1 MIVTEKKD
9 LQTIRTLLKN
19 RNNIIIVG
27 CSECAAACQTGGSA
41 QVKEMA
47 EHLADKNI
55 LATISIESPC
65 DKRTAMRDI
74 RRIQEEMENAEV
86 LVALTCGSGVQALS
100 EVTGKPVIA
109 ALDTN
114 FLGMVERL
122 GKFYE
127 RCSHCGDCMLNE
139 TAELCPVTLC
149 PKGIRNGPCE
159 GITGTQ
165 CEVFPDRECV
175 WNRIHERLKERG
187 QADLFLRFHEA
198 QDWGTSHLPREV
210 IWERK

>member
-9 LQTIRTLLKN
+9 LTIIHDFLKN
-19 RNNIIIVG
+19 RNSIIIVG

-47 EHLADKNI
+47 ENFADKNI
-55 LATISIESPC
+55 LATISIEAPC
-65 DKRTAMRDI
+65 DKRIATRDM
-74 RRIQEEMENAEV
+74 RRIQEEMEQADA
-86 LVALTCGSGVQALS
+86 LVALTCGSGVQSLS

-109 ALDTN
+109 ALDTS

-127 RCSHCGDCMLNE
+127 RCSHCGRCILND

-149 PKGIRNGPCE
+149 PKGVRNGPCE
-159 GITGTQ
+159 GIQGTR
-165 CEVFPDRECV
+165 CEVFTDKECV
-175 WNRIHERLKERG
+175 WHSIYERLKERG
-187 QADLFLRFHEA
+187 QEDLFLRYHEA
-198 QDWGTSHLPREV
+198 SDWEKLHLPREV
-210 IWERK
+210 IWEKK